1 MTARSRAHACT
12 TGAILNLTIA
22 AITIPLNPTAALVAC
37 AGGILLAACAASYRT
52 EHRAELAR
60 HERARRTAIPFPD
73 PAPMPDWEQAP
84 GSLTAIE
91 REAWRKLEAQLR
103 KDQAA

>member
-1 MTARSRAHACT
+1 MTARRRAHACT
-12 TGAILNLTIA
+12 TAAILFATAGLYAAPVHANAGIAGLTGAILLT
-22 AITIPLNPTAALVAC
+22 
-37 AGGILLAACAASYRT
+37 LAATSYRRQ
-52 EHRAELAR
+52 HRAELHR
-60 HERARRTAIPFPD
+60 HERARRAAIAFPD
-73 PAPMPDWEQAP
+73 PAPMPDWEQAT